1 MAVTRIAGRAGALLI
16 PISLVLAACS
26 GTTAS
31 GAPSGTSGAGTS
43 NAPTTATPTPA
54 ATGGQPSAAPSVGI
68 AIPSFDI
75 GQLAAGL
82 ENVDSY
88 RVIIAVDGTER
99 YSGVVV
105 TKPVLAREVTIAGGT
120 KILVIGQEAWMS
132 QGGAPYQKA
141 PDQLV
146 SSMLAG
152 FDPTLMV
159 GMFSGPQWAQSSLDV
174 GKEQKNGANATH
186 YKIDS
191 STLAGG
197 FTGLPP
203 GAVINLWIADEGYLV
218 AWESTGFAG
227 AQNFSIQVTN
237 VDDPANKVERPS

>member
-1 MAVTRIAGRAGALLI
+1 MTFLRSAGRAGALLI
-16 PISLVLAACS
+16 PIALVFAACS
-26 GTTAS
+26 GATTS
-31 GAPSGTSGAGTS
+31 VAPSGSSGGGAS

-54 ATGGQPSAAPSVGI
+54 ATGGGSSAAPSSAI

-75 GQLAAGL
+75 GQLTAGL

-88 RVIIAVDGTER
+88 RVAISVDGTEQ

-132 QGGAPYQKA
+132 QGGAPYEKA

-146 SSMLAG
+146 STMLAG

-159 GMFSGPQWAQSSLDV
+159 GMFSGPQWAQSSLEV
-174 GKEQKNGANATH
+174 GKEQKNGVNATH

-227 AQNFSIQVTN
+227 TQNFGIQVTN